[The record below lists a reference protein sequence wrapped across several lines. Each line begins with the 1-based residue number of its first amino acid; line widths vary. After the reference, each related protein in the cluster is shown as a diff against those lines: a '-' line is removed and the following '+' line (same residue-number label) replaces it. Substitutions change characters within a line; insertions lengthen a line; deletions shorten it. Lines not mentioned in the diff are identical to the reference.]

1 MAGATM
7 VQQPT
12 NNALKQLFQDLN
24 KVMVST
30 DRLRLYRYHRADLY
44 NIFWIVCQT
53 IKGKRTE

>member
-24 KVMVST
+24 KVMVAAIITGYDPIFS
-30 DRLRLYRYHRADLY
+30 RL
-44 NIFWIVCQT
+44 
-53 IKGKRTE
+53 

>member
-24 KVMVST
+24 KVMVSI
-30 DRLRLYRYHRADLY
+30 DRLIQRYHRADL
-44 NIFWIVCQT
+44 
-53 IKGKRTE
+53 

>member
-24 KVMVST
+24 KVMVVT
-30 DRLRLYRYHRADLY
+30 DWMIPWYRLFDL
-44 NIFWIVCQT
+44 
-53 IKGKRTE
+53 